1 MRLPK
6 IVLLA
11 LVIVTS
17 PMVLAADA
25 ADVNQLDQYLTTA
38 EANGFSGAVLIAE
51 NGKLRL
57 NKGYGKT
64 ERHGSTAITADTL
77 FDTGSVTKQFS
88 AAAVMHLVQQ
98 GKLST
103 AMPISRFFN
112 RLPEDKQAI
121 TLHQLLTHS
130 AGIANGIGARD
141 FTHVPTDEFFNRL
154 FALPLYFAP
163 GEGYAYSNAGY
174 SILAR
179 IIELVSG
186 MSYEAY
192 LQNALFEPAGMR
204 HTGYLNPLLAELPAA
219 AGYLFGE
226 VETGSTR
233 DKYFEDAA
241 IAWPLK
247 GNGGM
252 LSTMNDMYL
261 WAQALQSESVLA
273 AKYRDQLFEPHV
285 AENEEGTSH
294 YGYGWAIMPTPPGN
308 HFYWSQWLKWY
319 LLL

>member
-1 MRLPK
+1 MRLHK

-17 PMVLAADA
+17 PMVLATDA
-25 ADVNQLDQYLTTA
+25 ADFNKLDKYLTTA

-51 NGKLRL
+51 DGKLRL

-64 ERHGSTAITADTL
+64 ERQGSTPITADTL
-77 FDTGSVTKQFS
+77 FDTGSVTKQFT

-103 AMPISRFFN
+103 TMPISRFFN
-112 RLPEDKQAI
+112 SLPEDKQAI
-121 TLHQLLTHS
+121 TLHQLLSHS

-179 IIELVSG
+179 II
-186 MSYEAY
+186 
-192 LQNALFEPAGMR
+192 
-204 HTGYLNPLLAELPAA
+204 
-219 AGYLFGE
+219 
-226 VETGSTR
+226 
-233 DKYFEDAA
+233 
-241 IAWPLK
+241 
-247 GNGGM
+247 
-252 LSTMNDMYL
+252 
-261 WAQALQSESVLA
+261 
-273 AKYRDQLFEPHV
+273 
-285 AENEEGTSH
+285 
-294 YGYGWAIMPTPPGN
+294 
-308 HFYWSQWLKWY
+308 
-319 LLL
+319 